1 MRTTLNFGHCTNTLR
16 SLDVCLCQVC
26 PQRKI
31 TKVLLLH
38 DNIRAYVL
46 PSYIKT
52 EFNNP
57 KKSKAVLQKFLCE
70 KSFYS
75 LDECFDLQKC

>member
-1 MRTTLNFGHCTNTLR
+1 LHMRTTLNFGHCTKTLR
-16 SLDVCLCQVC
+16 NLDACLCQVC

-31 TKVLLLH
+31 SKILLLH
-38 DNIRAYVL
+38 DNIWAYAL
-46 PSYIKT
+46 PSAIKT

-57 KKSKAVLQKFLCE
+57 KKSKAVLQKFLYK

-75 LDECFDLQKC
+75 LGEYFDLQ